1 METGELDDGEIGPAG
16 SARYA
21 RTVRLPH
28 GPGVVRLAWDG
39 DRLTAGLHVDPRDRT
54 AALNRVRHLVDA
66 DADVAAVDAH
76 LGADPHLGDLVRA
89 TPGLRVPGV
98 LEAQEMVFRT
108 VIGQQISLAS
118 ASTSAGTITRRHGEA
133 LTTGDDQLTWLF
145 PTAEALAAVDPTSL
159 PMPRARGRTMVALAE
174 RLADGRIDL
183 AEEPAA
189 VRAALLACPGIGP
202 WTADYVLMRVCHAPD
217 IGLRTDLVIARQ
229 LVARGI
235 TDLSAWAPYRSYAA
249 LHLWHAFLNPR

>member
-1 METGELDDGEIGPAG
+1 MAG
-16 SARYA
+16 VESGGVDAAGVVHYA

-39 DRLTAGLHVDPRDRT
+39 ARLSAQLEVDPRDRA
-54 AALNRVRHLVDA
+54 AALARVRHLVDA
-66 DADVAAVDAH
+66 DADMASVDGQ
-76 LGADPHLGDLVRA
+76 LGADPHLAELVRA

-98 LEAQEMVFRT
+98 LEAAEMVFRT

-118 ASTSAGTITRRHGEA
+118 AATSAATITRRHGEA
-133 LTTGDDQLTWLF
+133 LATGDDALGWTF
-145 PTAEALAAVDPTSL
+145 PTAEVLAVVDPTSL

-174 RLADGRIDL
+174 RLVDGRIDL
-183 AEEPAA
+183 AAEPAA

-217 IGLRTDLVIARQ
+217 VLLRTDLVIARQ
-229 LVARGI
+229 LATRAI
-235 TDLSAWAPYRSYAA
+235 TDTSAWSPYRSYAA